1 MSRVIDIRIS
11 AAAERGFCIY
21 EAGEIVAAFTSR
33 AEVAEWIETRL
44 GEVDGEI
51 DRERQDM
58 ADTIENFPN
67 VVSRTDPKGWRWR
80 RRG

>member
-1 MSRVIDIRIS
+1 MTRSIDIRIS
-11 AAAERGFCIY
+11 AAAEKGFVIH

-33 AEVAEWIETRL
+33 AEVAQWIEDRL

-58 ADTIENFPN
+58 ADTVEHFPN
-67 VVSRTDPKGWRWR
+67 ILRTDPKRWKWGR
-80 RRG
+80 K